1 MKPRVGSERWTLAV
15 AVAGL
20 IVGGVAGYDAYVTYT
35 AAGAVAADV
44 AFVGVVV
51 GVIGVVVVVTGAVGV
66 VNEKARGLVRRR
78 GGGRVRAGAG
88 GGAGRS
94 FVPLGWWRVLC
105 MVSWVMP
112 RGSGRRWLGEA
123 ESFVFEV
130 AAEGR
135 RAALRSLVLSAPETA
150 AVMWWGE
157 VSRRARLA
165 VTGRDGAGRGWT

>member
-15 AVAGL
+15 AAAGL
-20 IVGGVAGYDAYVTYT
+20 IVGVVAGYDAYVTYT
-35 AAGAVAADV
+35 AAGVHAADV
-44 AFVGVVV
+44 SVVGGGVGV
-51 GVIGVVVVVTGAVGV
+51 GGVVAVVTGAVGV
-66 VNEKARGLVRRR
+66 VDRKARGLVRRR

-105 MVSWVMP
+105 VVSWVMP
-112 RGSGRRWLGEA
+112 RGAGRRWLGEA

-135 RAALRSLVLSAPETA
+135 WAVLRSLMLSAPETA

-157 VSRRARLA
+157 VSRRVRLA
-165 VTGRDGAGRGWT
+165 VTGRDGRGWG